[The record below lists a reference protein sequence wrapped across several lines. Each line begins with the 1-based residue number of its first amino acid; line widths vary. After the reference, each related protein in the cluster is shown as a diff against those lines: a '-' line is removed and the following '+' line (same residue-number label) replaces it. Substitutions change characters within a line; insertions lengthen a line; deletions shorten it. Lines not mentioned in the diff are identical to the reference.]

1 MASPRP
7 FSWLLLHL
15 NPRLVQCFL
24 MPLCAA
30 LLWSCAHEPEIL
42 PNGQA
47 RLSVDNAQASY
58 TQGVAEYHEG
68 HYEIALGKLQ
78 AAIDSDRLKPAQ
90 ATDARKHMAFIYCI
104 TSREAECRAQFQAA
118 LKIAPDFD
126 LTPGEI
132 GHPLW
137 GPVWRS
143 IKGEHAEQL
152 ALAHAESTAA
162 SPAQHKMAAGIR
174 AYQAGRF
181 KEATEN
187 LAAALKEGL
196 PLKSDDIL
204 AHKYAAFSYC
214 LEMHYAQCHA
224 EFHAI
229 FALDANFELLP
240 SEANHPVWAGSYR
253 KEQAAAKHGVPK

>member
-1 MASPRP
+1 
-7 FSWLLLHL
+7 
-15 NPRLVQCFL
+15 

-30 LLWSCAHEPEIL
+30 LLCSCAHEPETL

-47 RLSVDNAQASY
+47 RLSADEAQANY
-58 TQGVAEYHEG
+58 TQGLAEYHEG

-78 AAIDSDRLKPAQ
+78 AATDSDRLKPLQ
-90 ATDARKHMAFIYCI
+90 ATDARKQMAFIYCI
-104 TSREAECRAQFQAA
+104 TNREAECRAQFQAA

-126 LTPGEI
+126 LSPGEI

-143 IKGEHAEQL
+143 IKGEHTEQL
-152 ALAHAESTAA
+152 ALARAESAA
-162 SPAQHKMAAGIR
+162 AAPAQHKMAAGIR
-174 AYQAGRF
+174 EYEAGRF
-181 KEATEN
+181 KEAAET

-196 PLKSDDIL
+196 PQKSDEIL
-204 AHKYAAFSYC
+204 ARKYAAFSYC
-214 LEMHYAQCHA
+214 LETHTTQCRA

-240 SEANHPVWAGSYR
+240 SEANHPGWAGIYR
-253 KEQAAAKHGVPK
+253 KEQAAAKHAAQK